1 MSAKALLLIAVILAF
16 GALTA
21 LALVEHGYLG
31 IFAFHLTSSAGMQVL
46 TDLVIVCLLAV
57 VWMVV
62 DARRTG
68 RAVWPFVLLTLTL
81 GSFGPL
87 LYLLV
92 GELQGSAAKQAYA

>member
-16 GALTA
+16 GALSA

-31 IFAFHLTSSAGMQVL
+31 IFAFHFTSSAGMQVL
-46 TDLVIVCLLAV
+46 SDLVIVCALAMIWMLL
-57 VWMVV
+57 

-68 RAVWPFVLLTLTL
+68 RRVWPFLVMTVTL